1 MRGNYPLTRC
11 GTVMALLLLAWP
23 FTASA
28 DFSGANLP
36 TDSTWYFH
44 TDLNEMRTSE
54 AGGELHAWLDRE
66 IFDELR
72 DEIGIDLAKE
82 ADSITAFSG
91 EKGSVV
97 FVLEGNIET
106 STKDKLM
113 VLAGDADEFRSLDHR
128 GKPYYFVRGDAGSPD
143 GDLHVDSLDDGAY
156 FSFAIPD
163 KIIAASSEAQIK
175 ELIDNDGRITGDR
188 SHAGSLFVLTAEK
201 SLVQAGVNAD
211 EFSDDDDWDSNFL
224 SNARQVA
231 LLIADA
237 GGRIAIE
244 AQMIAADAERAE
256 ALANIA
262 RGIVALQA
270 FSDDMEPHVRDI
282 LQNTRIDV
290 SDTTLSLKL
299 AVDPSLVVATLDD

>member
-1 MRGNYPLTRC
+1 MRGNYSRIWRGSVT
-11 GTVMALLLLAWP
+11 ALLLLIWP
-23 FTASA
+23 FAASA
-28 DFSGANLP
+28 DLSGAQLP

-44 TDLNEMRTSE
+44 TDLDEMRTSE
-54 AGGELHAWLDRE
+54 AGGELHAWLERE

-72 DEIGIDLAKE
+72 AEVGIDLAKE

-91 EKGSVV
+91 GKGNVV

-128 GKPYYFVRGDAGSPD
+128 GKPYFFVRGDAGSPD
-143 GDLHVDSLDDGAY
+143 SDIHVDGLDDGAY
-156 FSFAIPD
+156 FSFAVPD
-163 KIIAASSEAQIK
+163 TIIAASSEKQIK
-175 ELIDNDGRITGDR
+175 ELIDNDGRIAGDR

-211 EFSDDDDWDSNFL
+211 EFTDDNAWDSNFL

-231 LLIADA
+231 LLVADA

-270 FSDDMEPHVRDI
+270 FSEDMEPHMRDI

>member
-1 MRGNYPLTRC
+1 MRGKFPALRP
-11 GTVMALLLLAWP
+11 GIVLALLFVAWP
-23 FTASA
+23 MAANA

-44 TDLNEMRTSE
+44 TDLDEMRTSD
-54 AGGELHAWLDRE
+54 AGRELHAWLDRE
-66 IFDELR
+66 IFSELR
-72 DEIGIDLAKE
+72 DEVGIDLARE
-82 ADSITAFSG
+82 ADSITAYSG
-91 EKGSVV
+91 ETGNVV

-113 VLAGDADEFRSLDHR
+113 VLAADADEFRSLDHR
-128 GKPYYFVRGDAGSPD
+128 GKPYHFVRGDAGSPD
-143 GDLHVDSLDDGAY
+143 SNIHVDGLDDGAF
-156 FSFAIPD
+156 FSFAVSN
-163 KIIAASSEAQIK
+163 KIIAASSEQAIK
-175 ELIDNDGRITGDR
+175 ELLDNNGRIAGGQ

-211 EFSDDDDWDSNFL
+211 DFTGDDNWDSNFL

-244 AQMIAADAERAE
+244 AQMIAVDAERAE

-270 FSDDMEPHVRDI
+270 FSDDMEPHMRDI

-290 SDTTLSLKL
+290 SDNRLSLKL